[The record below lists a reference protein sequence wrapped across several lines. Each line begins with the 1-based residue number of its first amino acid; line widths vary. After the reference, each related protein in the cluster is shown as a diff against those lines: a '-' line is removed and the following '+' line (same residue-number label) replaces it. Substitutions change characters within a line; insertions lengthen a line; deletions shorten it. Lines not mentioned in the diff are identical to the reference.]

1 MQYVYGCKV
10 DKDHPRQEVRHGMT
24 EVVRLACSVCG
35 EEMTRV
41 PQPFMWGR
49 RPFDVLL
56 AGLEQKFEAD
66 RYRRS
71 LSK

>member
-1 MQYVYGCKV
+1 MRYVYGCSQ
-10 DKDHPRQEVRHGMT
+10 DKTHPRSEVVHGMT
-24 EVVRLACSVCG
+24 ESARLFCQTCG
-35 EEMTRV
+35 AEMRKV

-56 AGLEQKFEAD
+56 AGLEEKYEKNH
-66 RYRRS
+66 YRRS